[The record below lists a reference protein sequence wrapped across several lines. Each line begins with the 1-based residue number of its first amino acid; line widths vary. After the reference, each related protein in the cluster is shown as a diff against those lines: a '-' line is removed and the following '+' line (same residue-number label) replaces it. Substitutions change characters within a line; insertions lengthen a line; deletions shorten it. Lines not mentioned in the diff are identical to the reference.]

1 MFNGYNKLT
10 TWERRVRVPTNENL
24 VIVFFYILLTFIIFF
39 LSYSYKAITFTSHTY
54 EVIQE
59 LLEWNIVQS
68 KMVKYILCKF
78 CGHHMSVIQ
87 NNGILK
93 MLWDFIV
100 FKFLNFLLIQ

>member
-39 LSYSYKAITFTSHTY
+39 LSYKAITFTSHTY

-87 NNGILK
+87 NNGIFK